1 MTMTKPS
8 TERTPEYGIIA
19 DDFLPSDFDHR
30 LTLTVSRDRKELF
43 TLYGIPSM
51 SATKLSCALSNHD
64 ALVAAL
70 RLLVQDVQDYAAWQR
85 PCHALDVAQA
95 ALAAAD
101 NKNRLS
107 SQQLRVPA
115 PGRWHRDRRQS
126 GRSGWRPEMQCPH
139 PAC

>member
-1 MTMTKPS
+1 MTKPS

-70 RLLVQDVQDYAAWQR
+70 REGIACAESLQELFDWREKPASHRAGGSSLAHMR
-85 PCHALDVAQA
+85 A
-95 ALAAAD
+95 ALAAAE
-101 NKNRLS
+101 
-107 SQQLRVPA
+107 
-115 PGRWHRDRRQS
+115 G
-126 GRSGWRPEMQCPH
+126 E
-139 PAC
+139 

>member
-1 MTMTKPS
+1 MTKPS

-70 RLLVQDVQDYAAWQR
+70 RVLDQCAKDCLLGPTKLCNDDTAQAVND
-85 PCHALDVAQA
+85 ALLSARA
-95 ALAAAD
+95 ALAAVD
-101 NKNRLS
+101 QDK
-107 SQQLRVPA
+107 
-115 PGRWHRDRRQS
+115 
-126 GRSGWRPEMQCPH
+126 E
-139 PAC
+139 